1 VEGDGQPGLRPAGF
15 WRRAFA
21 FAADALLLALL
32 VFALRL
38 VASLVYEEALTR
50 AVLDA
55 QGRTFALYRAWHGF
69 ARDAL
74 GLGVP
79 FVYFVLLEGAGGAT
93 FGKRLTGIRVR
104 GPEGRHAGF
113 FRALVRNVGK
123 AASFGCCCG
132 GVLLVA
138 FTTRK
143 RAFHDFLAG
152 TDVCRDRA

>member
-1 VEGDGQPGLRPAGF
+1 MEGDAQPGVAGL

-32 VFALRL
+32 VFLLRSI
-38 VASLVYEEALTR
+38 ASLAYEEALTR

-55 QGRTFALYRAWHGF
+55 EGRTFALYRAWHGF

-79 FVYFVLLEGAGGAT
+79 FVYFVLQEGAGGAT
-93 FGKRLTGIRVR
+93 FGKRLLGIRVL
-104 GPEGRHAGF
+104 GPGGRRAGL

-123 AASFGCCCG
+123 PASFGCCCA

-138 FTTRK
+138 FTARK
-143 RAFHDFLAG
+143 RAFHDWIAG
-152 TDVCRDRA
+152 TDVLRG

>member
-1 VEGDGQPGLRPAGF
+1 MEGDAQPGLAGF

-32 VFALRL
+32 VLLLRWL
-38 VASLVYEEALTR
+38 ASIAHEEALTR

-55 QGRTFALYRAWHGF
+55 EGRTFALYRAWHGL
-69 ARDAL
+69 ARDAI

-93 FGKRLTGIRVR
+93 FGKRLLGVRVR
-104 GPEGRHAGF
+104 GPEGRRAGL
-113 FRALVRNVGK
+113 FRALVRNLGK
-123 AASFGCCCG
+123 LASFGCCCA

-138 FTTRK
+138 FTARK
-143 RAFHDFLAG
+143 RAFHDWIAG
-152 TDVCRDRA
+152 TDVLRA